1 MRAPETAPRYSLI
14 VPAYNEER
22 LLPRLLDSVNVARTA
37 YAGVGSVEVIVADN
51 SSTDGT
57 ASIAAARGARVV
69 SVEKRVIA
77 AARNGGARAARGEI
91 LAFIDADSQVHP
103 RTFAEIDSALATG
116 RVVGGATGVTV
127 ERWSAGI
134 AVAYAVMLPLVFI
147 TGMDTG
153 VVFCR
158 REDFEA
164 MGGYDEDILIAED
177 VAFLQA
183 LRRLGKARGQRL
195 ARVTS
200 AKGIASTRKFDEF
213 GDWHFFI
220 VLVAGIKYL
229 WTRDMTGFVDR
240 YWYKPRR

>member
-1 MRAPETAPRYSLI
+1 
-14 VPAYNEER
+14 
-22 LLPRLLDSVNVARTA
+22 
-37 YAGVGSVEVIVADN
+37 
-51 SSTDGT
+51 
-57 ASIAAARGARVV
+57 
-69 SVEKRVIA
+69 
-77 AARNGGARAARGEI
+77 
-91 LAFIDADSQVHP
+91 
-103 RTFAEIDSALATG
+103 
-116 RVVGGATGVTV
+116 
-127 ERWSAGI
+127 
-134 AVAYAVMLPLVFI
+134 
-147 TGMDTG
+147 
-153 VVFCR
+153 
-158 REDFEA
+158 